1 MTKFSKLALITLF
14 ITSLL
19 ACGSDEEPTGV
30 IPQGQLDAMDKAKDV
45 ENILNNAQKKQL
57 EEIDNPG

>member
-1 MTKFSKLALITLF
+1 MTKFSKLTLMALF

-19 ACGSDEEPTGV
+19 ACGSDKEPTGA

-45 ENILNNAQKKQL
+45 ENILNSAQKKQL
-57 EEIDNPG
+57 EDIDNPG